1 MKVFIDPMK
10 PRTSGYNSI
19 ISDTGESLVTSQ
31 YVHESKGS
39 IMNSPVDVIRHNRKI
54 WANRISCIYNYK
66 SEERYNSKGK
76 INKSNTD
83 FLQKIGTRPVTSK
96 RPESF
101 YFVANGWHRITM
113 NTTPS
118 EQFRKIIEI
127 EVK

>member
-54 WANRISCIYNYK
+54 
-66 SEERYNSKGK
+66 
-76 INKSNTD
+76 
-83 FLQKIGTRPVTSK
+83 
-96 RPESF
+96 
-101 YFVANGWHRITM
+101 
-113 NTTPS
+113 
-118 EQFRKIIEI
+118 
-127 EVK
+127 